1 MAKQLIRLTESDLH
15 RIIKETIDSLADK
28 AMNSSSWLNGKYTL
42 SNGYTVEIN
51 SSLPYIAV
59 DDADGENMFYAQEH
73 EADDVL
79 DELMQMW
86 NSNDEWTQQQV
97 IEHWVSLYL

>member
-15 RIIKETIDSLADK
+15 RIIKETIDSLVDK
-28 AMNSSSWLNGKYTL
+28 AMNRSSWLNGKYRC
-42 SNGYTVEIN
+42 SNGCTVEIN
-51 SSLPYIAV
+51 SNLPYIAV
-59 DDADGENMFYAQEH
+59 DDADGESMFYAQGD